1 MKTPQPPAE
10 EAQTKI
16 ENRSGL
22 IDESVIARYIDMLF
36 GDYDFEVG
44 QCINFR
50 FLGDARLPRSNM
62 PIWIIPLAP
71 GSSCSP

>member
-22 IDESVIARYIDMLF
+22 IDESVIARYIDML
-36 GDYDFEVG
+36 GDDDLD
-44 QCINFR
+44 R
-50 FLGDARLPRSNM
+50 RLRQYQRASGRVRMGETNQRE
-62 PIWIIPLAP
+62 
-71 GSSCSP
+71 GGG